1 MRYRDSNMLHPI
13 RNSLLLLVSLL
24 AASAAWAHNVSP
36 EDIALIAGRSGFDF
50 WLYAW
55 LGAKHMV
62 TGYDHILFLLGV
74 IFYLTGLRSI
84 ALYVT
89 LFAVGH
95 SLTLVFGVLNGINV
109 NPYIID
115 GIIGLSVAYKAFDNL
130 GGFDTVLGWTPD
142 DRWATFIFGLFHGL
156 GLATKLQDL
165 GLSEDGLL
173 ANLLSFNVG
182 VEFGQLIALTV
193 LLVLLIFWRRTDS
206 TEYFG
211 APFNFVLLGCGFALA
226 SWQLMHLVI

>member
-1 MRYRDSNMLHPI
+1 MTLQI
-13 RNSLLLLVSLL
+13 RLFLLLLISVL
-24 AASAAWAHNVSP
+24 AAPIAQAHNVSA
-36 EDIALIAGRSGFDF
+36 EDIALIFGRSGFDF
-50 WLYAW
+50 LLYLW

-74 IFYLTGLRSI
+74 IFYLTGMRSV

-95 SLTLVFGVLNGINV
+95 SLTLIFGVLNGINV
-109 NPYIID
+109 NPYFID

-130 GGFDTVLGWTPD
+130 GGFDAVFGWMPN

-173 ANLLSFNVG
+173 PNLLSFNLG
-182 VEFGQLIALTV
+182 VELGQIAALSV
-193 LLVLLIFWRRTDS
+193 LLVLLILWRRADS
-206 TEYFG
+206 EQCVG
-211 APFNFVLLGCGFALA
+211 IPFNFVILACGFALA
-226 SWQLMHLVI
+226 SWQFMHMVL

>member
-1 MRYRDSNMLHPI
+1 MTLQI
-13 RNSLLLLVSLL
+13 RLFLLLLISVL
-24 AASAAWAHNVSP
+24 AAPIAQAHNVSA
-36 EDIALIAGRSGFDF
+36 EDIALIFGRSGFDF
-50 WLYAW
+50 LLYLW

-74 IFYLTGLRSI
+74 IFYLTGMRSV

-95 SLTLVFGVLNGINV
+95 SLTLIFGVLNGINV
-109 NPYIID
+109 NPYFID

-130 GGFDTVLGWTPD
+130 GGFDAVFGWMPN

-173 ANLLSFNVG
+173 PNLLSFNLG
-182 VEFGQLIALTV
+182 VELGQIAALSV
-193 LLVLLIFWRRTDS
+193 LLVLLILWRRVDS
-206 TEYFG
+206 EQYVG
-211 APFNFVLLGCGFALA
+211 VPFNFVILACGFALA
-226 SWQLMHLVI
+226 SWQFMHMVL

>member
-1 MRYRDSNMLHPI
+1 MTFPI
-13 RNSLLLLVSLL
+13 RLFLLLIASVFVAPL
-24 AASAAWAHNVSP
+24 AQAHNVSA
-36 EDIALIAGRSGFDF
+36 EDIALISGRSGFDF
-50 WLYAW
+50 LLYLW

-74 IFYLTGLRSI
+74 IFYLTGMRSV
-84 ALYVT
+84 AMYVT

-95 SLTLVFGVLNGINV
+95 SLTLIFGVLNSVNV
-109 NPYIID
+109 NPYFID

-130 GGFDTVLGWTPD
+130 GGFDAVLGWTPN

-173 ANLLSFNVG
+173 PNLLSFNVG
-182 VEFGQLIALTV
+182 VELGQIAALSV
-193 LLVLLIFWRRTDS
+193 LLVLLIFWRRADP
-206 TEYFG
+206 EQRFG
-211 APFNFVLLGCGFALA
+211 VPFNFVILACGFALA
-226 SWQLMHLVI
+226 SWQFMHLAL

>member
-1 MRYRDSNMLHPI
+1 MTLPNRLI
-13 RNSLLLLVSLL
+13 LLLLISVL
-24 AASAAWAHNVSP
+24 AAPIAQAHNVSA
-36 EDIALIAGRSGFDF
+36 EDIALISGRSGFDF
-50 WLYAW
+50 LLYLW

-74 IFYLTGLRSI
+74 IFYLTGMRSV

-95 SLTLVFGVLNGINV
+95 SLTLIFGVLNGINV
-109 NPYIID
+109 NPYFID

-130 GGFDTVLGWTPD
+130 GGFDAVLGWTPD

-173 ANLLSFNVG
+173 PNLLSFNVG
-182 VEFGQLIALTV
+182 VELGQIAALSV
-193 LLVLLIFWRRTDS
+193 LLVLLVFWRRADS
-206 TEYFG
+206 EQRFG
-211 APFNFVLLGCGFALA
+211 VPFNFVILACGFALA
-226 SWQLMHLVI
+226 SWQFMHMAL